1 MVERNQIYEAKD
13 GRALR
18 VLLVRQNGTVLL
30 ENTETGRQGNIP
42 TETLEKGGK
51 YRLLESVKK

>member
-18 VLLVRQNGTVLL
+18 VLQMRPNGIALV
-30 ENTETGRQGNIP
+30 ENVETGRRGNIP
-42 TETLEKGGK
+42 GETLEKGK
-51 YRLLESVKK
+51 RYRLLEGVKK